1 MRQDANTTIQLI
13 SKSVEQVLASD
24 GWIGKERVYSRF
36 ALNKI
41 ADGMVRKVEEPG
53 RYVTQGY
60 HLTSVQQCLLRR
72 LIEEDPTYVLDL
84 IASLVT
90 TGEAK
95 VKTSTGLVNVAIE
108 MKSLQLDLEA
118 RLANDE
124 LVVQKGVRDGCG
136 QLWDLLFTQGFWDA
150 KSTRSVRYIYT
161 QEPNI
166 RAGTTGERLIKAEI
180 AADTQ
185 FDVVYQGPYLTLRH
199 VCEFHE
205 YFEGGTQNLLVHE
218 SLCESL
224 SVDPITKADDL
235 KERLLAHQARLR
247 GPATAIVF
255 AGALPGASQPSSG
268 QDLHAVTVTVNSDG
282 DMFFLESRWGVTSD
296 IHLNGITAEEFL
308 RAMRL
313 PERLGVL
320 EPYDEDPP
328 HQRVVDPAN
337 PIRKLDRAPQF
348 SQLELISKRLAELD
362 EQAKTN
368 PRKLK
373 QDKYY
378 MDLEKWETKRAEHFS
393 VFGESIPFTI
403 PRPRPPL

>member
-24 GWIGKERVYSRF
+24 GWIGKERVYNRF

-53 RYVTQGY
+53 RYINQGY

-72 LIEEDPTYVLDL
+72 IIEEDPAYVLDL
-84 IASLVT
+84 IASIAT

-95 VKTSTGLVNVAIE
+95 VRTANGPANVAIE

-124 LVVQKGVRDGCG
+124 LVVQKGIRDGCG
-136 QLWDLLFTQGFWDA
+136 QLWDLIMTQAFWDA
-150 KSTRSVRYIYT
+150 KSTRSLRYIYT
-161 QEPNI
+161 QEPKT
-166 RAGTTGERLIKAEI
+166 RTGTTGERLIKAEI
-180 AADTQ
+180 GTETQ
-185 FDVVYQGPYLTLRH
+185 FETIYQGPYMTLRH
-199 VCEFHE
+199 TCEFHE
-205 YFEGGTQNLLVHE
+205 YFEGGTQNLLLHE

-224 SVDPITKADDL
+224 SVDSIKTTDDL
-235 KERLLAHQARLR
+235 KERLAAQKKRSR
-247 GPATAIVF
+247 GPMTAIVF
-255 AGALPGASQPSSG
+255 AGALPGASHPSSG
-268 QDLHAVTVTVNSDG
+268 QDLHAVTVTINPDG
-282 DMFFLESRWGVTSD
+282 DLFFLESRWGITSD
-296 IHLNGITAEEFL
+296 IHLNGITADELL

-313 PERLGVL
+313 PERMGVL
-320 EPYDEDPP
+320 QPYDEDPP
-328 HQRVVDPAN
+328 DRRVVDPGY

-348 SQLELISKRLAELD
+348 THLELITKRLADLD
-362 EQAKTN
+362 EQSKTN

-378 MDLEKWETKRAEHFS
+378 MDLEKWETKKAEHFS